1 MKNVTILSS
10 DKETFE
16 CLRVLVNLLFPEV
29 DVFCLSDSRRSSENC
44 PGDLGLNGSP
54 VSSRGTDPCRS

>member
-1 MKNVTILSS
+1 MKDVTILSS

-16 CLRVLVNLLFPEV
+16 RLRVLVNLLFPEV

-44 PGDLGLNGSP
+44 LGDLDPNCPP
-54 VSSRGTDPCRS
+54 VSRGTDPCRS